1 MDIST
6 IYKQPEDV
14 VAVSSS
20 SGSITYGELYRR
32 SENLAKH
39 IVASGTKRVIVYGH
53 KEYSMIL
60 AYVACLRAGV
70 PYIPVSPQQ
79 PVGRRK
85 AIASQANAG
94 LILCAVG
101 RGFAGA
107 GSALSLNIMA
117 ASDQPPE
124 EEVQLPDTYSDD
136 QLAYITFTSGSTGNP
151 KGVQATRGNLN
162 NYIDWMDKTIPLKP
176 EEEGTVLNLAMF
188 SIDLSLTDIYYALTH
203 GRTLVT
209 TNSEVQQHLTMLYPH
224 LVKSNA
230 AMMVLP
236 PTLVHFMMQSNSF
249 GRKMMPNLRVVY
261 LSGESLHPGTV
272 RHLLKCFDGDLT
284 VINGYGPTEATC
296 NVCAAQITDDMCDDR
311 LPVGIVKDAC
321 TTIRVMKGNED
332 VPVGEEGE
340 IVLIG
345 KSITGGYTND
355 DEGGFCTIDG
365 QSAFRTG
372 DIGFVTE
379 EGKLYWSYR
388 KNGMIK
394 VRGVRIEPGDVEN
407 HMVRIHGVTGCGVVE
422 RYGHLVAYVTV
433 SHEMTPGQIRAAARP
448 HLPTHM
454 IPGIVRIVDS
464 LPMTENGKL
473 DRDQLE

>member
-1 MDIST
+1 
-6 IYKQPEDV
+6 
-14 VAVSSS
+14 
-20 SGSITYGELYRR
+20 
-32 SENLAKH
+32 
-39 IVASGTKRVIVYGH
+39 
-53 KEYSMIL
+53 MIL

-85 AIASQANAG
+85 AIASQADAG

-124 EEVQLPDTYSDD
+124 EEVQLPTSYSDD

-188 SIDLSLTDIYYALTH
+188 SVDLSLTDIYYALTH

-209 TNSEVQQHLTMLYPH
+209 TNSEIQQHLTMLYPH
-224 LVKSNA
+224 LIKSNA

-249 GRKMMPNLRVVY
+249 GRKMMPQLRVVY

-321 TTIRVMKGNED
+321 TTIRVMKENED

-345 KSITGGYTND
+345 KSVTGGYTND

-365 QSAFRTG
+365 QPAFRTG

-464 LPMTENGKL
+464 LPMTENGRL